1 MTERLETATTSG
13 TAIQWSL
20 AKGPCADGH
29 AEEKTFIAELRV
41 GNEQAFEVLLDRLSG
56 PMLRFARSIL
66 SDRETAE
73 EVVQDTW
80 LAAIR
85 GLDRFEGRSSLKT
98 WIFSILANV
107 ARTRVKR
114 ERRTV
119 AFSSISE
126 IESPIDKLAAEAE
139 RFSEDRHAWMS
150 PPRRQKQTPE
160 DHLLSTEAVTRID
173 AALQSMPPRQAEVV
187 TLRDIEGWSAKE
199 VCQTLGLTASNQ
211 KVLLHRGRARIRTA
225 LAEYLARDERPSKA
239 ILVSSLSHGQEAP
252 KPTLRSTFSRKVVST
267 RHLPFPILQS

>member
-41 GNEQAFEVLLDRLSG
+41 GNEQAFEVLLDRLSA

-239 ILVSSLSHGQEAP
+239 ILVSSLSRGQEAP

>member
-1 MTERLETATTSG
+1 MICSGWRSRRNPGKLASGRRNSMTERLETATTSG

-85 GLDRFEGRSSLKT
+85 GLDRFEGRL
-98 WIFSILANV
+98 F
-107 ARTRVKR
+107 R
-114 ERRTV
+114 
-119 AFSSISE
+119 SISE
-126 IESPIDKLAAEAE
+126 IERVLSTSSRQKPKDSQRIDTLGCLRLADRSKRRKIIFCRPKRLRESMR
-139 RFSEDRHAWMS
+139 RFSRC
-150 PPRRQKQTPE
+150 PRGK
-160 DHLLSTEAVTRID
+160 
-173 AALQSMPPRQAEVV
+173 
-187 TLRDIEGWSAKE
+187 
-199 VCQTLGLTASNQ
+199 
-211 KVLLHRGRARIRTA
+211 
-225 LAEYLARDERPSKA
+225 
-239 ILVSSLSHGQEAP
+239 
-252 KPTLRSTFSRKVVST
+252 LRSLRSAISRAGPRKRSV
-267 RHLPFPILQS
+267 RRLD